1 MQKRRYQ
8 QFIALGVMCGV
19 SLGPILASQAAE
31 ELAAGA
37 FKGTAADITG
47 LNGDLYQ
54 VKELHTLDDGNYVVY
69 AAAKG
74 FSSEVETAV
83 IFDEK
88 GGNILNLTVISQ
100 EETPGVGSKV
110 TEDSFLSQFHNMAAP
125 VKVSD
130 LEAVSPAAG
139 SEGESQD
146 LADEDY
152 DPAQWNPED
161 ESPEASAM
169 RTLYKTGMLKSSAA
183 GEKLRTPFSDLS
195 PEEQAAAKLEQAG
208 LLEGKE
214 EIHTGETV
222 QATEAD
228 AVSGA
233 TISSKA
239 VAATINNG
247 YFFLNEEVLK

>member
-8 QFIALGVMCGV
+8 QFIALGVMCGL

-31 ELAAGA
+31 ELAASA
-37 FKGTAADITG
+37 FKGTVADITG
-47 LNGDLYQ
+47 LNGELYQ

-74 FSSEVETAV
+74 FASEIETAV
-83 IFDEK
+83 VFDET
-88 GGNILNLTVISQ
+88 GENILNLAVISQ
-100 EETPGVGSKV
+100 EETSGIGSKV

-130 LEAVSPAAG
+130 LEAVSPVADFKGKPQNA
-139 SEGESQD
+139 
-146 LADEDY
+146 ADEDY

-161 ESPEASAM
+161 ESPEANAM
-169 RTLYKTGMLKSSAA
+169 RTLYKAGMLKSSAA
-183 GEKLRTPFSDLS
+183 GEKLSAPFSDLS

-208 LLEGKE
+208 LLDGE
-214 EIHTGETV
+214 EEVSVEETV
-222 QATEAD
+222 AATEAD

-233 TISSKA
+233 TISSKT

-247 YFFLNEEVLK
+247 YFFLKEEVLK